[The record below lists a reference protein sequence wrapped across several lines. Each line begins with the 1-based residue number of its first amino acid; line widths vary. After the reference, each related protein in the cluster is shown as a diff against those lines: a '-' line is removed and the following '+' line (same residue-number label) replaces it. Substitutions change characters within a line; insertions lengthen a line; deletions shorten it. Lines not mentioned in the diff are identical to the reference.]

1 MKKLLKT
8 LSVIICAILLTTS
21 VVPNLPVNSV
31 ETVYAATKKPKLNYT
46 KKTIYEGKT
55 FTLKVSGT
63 KNKVKWSTS
72 NKKIATV
79 NSKGVVKGIKEGNAT
94 ITAKIDKK
102 SLKCKVEVKSKVVNV
117 EKIVLNKE
125 SIELKIGQSTKI
137 SATIKPS
144 NATNKTLKWKSDNK
158 NVAIVDNK
166 GLVKGVSDGTAIITV
181 SSANGIKEDCVI
193 DVVKNDEQISEPSDE
208 TEEPSVIPSENP
220 STIEPSAPIE
230 KPSEISSDN
239 DLSIPSNNPSIEISV
254 PSIEESVPSVEPSI
268 VPSISEEPSSEPSL
282 PSVEPSLPNIP
293 IEPSVT
299 PSSPVEPNVPSEEPS
314 IIPSEPEITEIQLN
328 YHELNGKIGD
338 VWYLNV
344 LSIPDKKPVF
354 DIVYDVGSSD
364 VVSIEENGTV
374 TAKKSGM
381 VTIVAKYKVGEQ
393 EFSDSCK
400 ITIKAN
406 EGVVSGNITYHYN
419 QYRGYVPNTG
429 SMMFLIPKDGSALD
443 IEDELFK
450 DYSYL
455 SFRNMGSIGI
465 DQLRKANVYAGKA
478 DGLGNFTISHVPEG
492 EYFVYIISEETTT
505 GMWFDADDKEVYYDR
520 IKTSLGRYLDEDL
533 AYLLSRA
540 VCMNAYA
547 YDNITVNADET
558 TTLTHEFPYTYM

>member
-293 IEPSVT
+293 TEPSVT

-344 LSIPDKKPVF
+344 LSIPDKKLV
-354 DIVYDVGSSD
+354 
-364 VVSIEENGTV
+364 
-374 TAKKSGM
+374 
-381 VTIVAKYKVGEQ
+381 
-393 EFSDSCK
+393 
-400 ITIKAN
+400 
-406 EGVVSGNITYHYN
+406 
-419 QYRGYVPNTG
+419 
-429 SMMFLIPKDGSALD
+429 L
-443 IEDELFK
+443 
-450 DYSYL
+450 
-455 SFRNMGSIGI
+455 
-465 DQLRKANVYAGKA
+465 
-478 DGLGNFTISHVPEG
+478 
-492 EYFVYIISEETTT
+492 
-505 GMWFDADDKEVYYDR
+505 
-520 IKTSLGRYLDEDL
+520 
-533 AYLLSRA
+533 
-540 VCMNAYA
+540 
-547 YDNITVNADET
+547 
-558 TTLTHEFPYTYM
+558 